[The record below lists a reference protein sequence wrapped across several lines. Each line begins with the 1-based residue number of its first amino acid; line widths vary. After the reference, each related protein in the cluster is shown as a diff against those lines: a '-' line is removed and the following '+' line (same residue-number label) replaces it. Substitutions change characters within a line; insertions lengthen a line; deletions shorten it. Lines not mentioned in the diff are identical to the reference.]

1 MKTSFNTLFI
11 ALVLLET
18 ATAITL
24 TNIWQSLEITNP
36 SILNRPQDIRKATV
50 GWKISTAAVL
60 PNDIFFFL
68 MPYVFKTKF
77 DSDEILL
84 KASGTVYARCK
95 VNDGSF
101 NSDTSYFKCT
111 MTSSV
116 DDKKGLTATGEIE
129 FDFVF
134 NAGGS
139 SSDSDI
145 LSAKRFVS
153 GNNQISF
160 NNMESD
166 VNFQAG
172 PFFTDKKTD
181 ELLYYSRSTPQDLEQ
196 VFVLSGTCNEGI
208 TSGSIVFTTNNSVDC
223 SQFKL
228 KITNDLNDFYLP
240 KSYKS
245 VGVGSI
251 RCSSDNTKLT
261 ATFNNVPLGYRV
273 FLEGFEKYPD
283 NSDFVKHLYA
293 ENIQCGDGSSK
304 IDGITKIIRVVDGVS
319 SSGGNIEES
328 SSIESSSSLEMT
340 STHEISSSCTQSM
353 TTSTTETETETE
365 TTLNTN
371 TVTKTVCTEC
381 AHETSKPSTESS
393 TIESTTTELSTI
405 ESTIE
410 SSTIES
416 TTESSTIESTT
427 IESSTIESFTIES
440 SSNESTTTESSTN
453 ESTIESSTTDI
464 TPSSSKATS
473 ETSCESCVRSSIL
486 STSVAPST
494 SETTAWHPEL
504 LHETE
509 TISCIECTSSPSIQ
523 TQTETTSSV
532 NSTTETITCH
542 NCSSSSILSTSIP
555 PAIGTTE
562 TSISSKYIS
571 CVECESSQ
579 KSESVPSISDSTT
592 TYAEPL
598 GNNGCA
604 LCDTPPITEAETISD
619 TITCEENCTTTF
631 PTYVPGVSSSELP
644 QSGHPNI
651 LPTSSI
657 VESSHAQPQSG
668 VADTSTTSLSTIA
681 STASITPSHSEEYP
695 SSSLYISPYVFSS
708 YEALSHSKRC
718 SWMMLL
724 FSLLALLV

>member
-129 FDFVF
+129 IDFVF

-172 PFFTDKKTD
+172 PFFRDKKTD

-196 VFVLSGTCNEGI
+196 VFILSGTCNEGI

-353 TTSTTETETETE
+353 TTSTTDTE

-393 TIESTTTELSTI
+393 TIESTTTESSTI
-405 ESTIE
+405 ESTTTESTTTE

-416 TTESSTIESTT
+416 TTIESTTIESTTIESTTIESTT
-427 IESSTIESFTIES
+427 IESSTIESFS
-440 SSNESTTTESSTN
+440 
-453 ESTIESSTTDI
+453 IESSTTDI

-668 VADTSTTSLSTIA
+668 VADTSTTSLSIA